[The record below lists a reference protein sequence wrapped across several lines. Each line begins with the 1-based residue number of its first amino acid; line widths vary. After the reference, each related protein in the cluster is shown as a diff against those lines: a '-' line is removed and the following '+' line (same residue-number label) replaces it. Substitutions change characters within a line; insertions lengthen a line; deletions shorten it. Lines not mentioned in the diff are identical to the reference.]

1 MADRSTER
9 TQPNTASTVSFTAMV
24 EGTEAD
30 YRLLDR
36 LETEHAAGLADRV
49 IEQLV
54 ALTGS
59 FGGYQVS
66 RLEHSLQTATRARR
80 DGASVDW
87 VVAALVHDIGDLLAP
102 HNHSEYAASMLQPYV
117 DREVHWVV
125 LHHGLFQRYYYAHH
139 LGGDRNERDRLA
151 DHPSYQRCVDFCHR
165 WDQRSFDP
173 AYPSDPI
180 ESFESDVREVFGRRP
195 WDPAIVDVAVG
206 DPVGGEPS

>member
-1 MADRSTER
+1 MDTRPTGQ
-9 TQPNTASTVSFTAMV
+9 TPDTASTVSFTAMM

-30 YRLLDR
+30 YVLLDR

-49 IEQLV
+49 LDQLL

-66 RLEHSLQTATRARR
+66 RLEHSLQSATRARR

-87 VVAALVHDIGDLLAP
+87 VVAALIHDIGDLLAP
-102 HNHSEYAASMLQPYV
+102 ANHSEYAASMLQPYV
-117 DREVHWVV
+117 SGEVHWVV

-151 DHPSYQRCVDFCHR
+151 GHRWYQSCVEFCHR
-165 WDQRSFDP
+165 WDQPSFDP
-173 AYPSDPI
+173 SYASDPI
-180 ESFESDVREVFGRRP
+180 ESFDGDVREVFGRRP
-195 WDPAIVDVAVG
+195 WDPII
-206 DPVGGEPS
+206 VGGAAAEPTGDEPS